1 MIRAIETSLDST
13 VSFNSLQEQFFFD
26 MTQAWRIHHK
36 TPKEFRS
43 IYSSDY
49 NIIKKIGSTIDERIN
64 VQSEQNKVQQQMKA
78 EMEQRRL
85 QQW

>member
-13 VSFNSLQEQFFFD
+13 VSFNSLQEQYYFD
-26 MTQAWRIHHK
+26 MTQAWKIHGK
-36 TPKEFRS
+36 TPNEFKS

-49 NIIKKIGSTIDERIN
+49 NIIKKVGSAIDGRVQI
-64 VQSEQNKVQQQMKA
+64 QSEQDKVKQQMRA

-85 QQW
+85 QRW